1 MTYTKPNYYKNEN
14 GKDLIE
20 IYKENFTHEAYRGFM
35 LGNIIKYITRYENKN
50 GIEDLQ
56 KASEYIDRLISD
68 SNKEKEDKEVKE
80 DKDTNLGH
88 YHDGGFYVFD
98 EDDVQKAL
106 KDNQPNNLRVVDL
119 LNALVDGEKDKQAE
133 KHAEVDNLE
142 SLKNAILKLNSIV
155 NDYTIF

>member
-80 DKDTNLGH
+80 DKDTKLGH